1 MTSLHC
7 PLVALAIVVGLVGFV
22 AVSSGVADDDSS
34 AAWPAVVTVDTAAVG
49 RAVPAGFL
57 GLSLE
62 YPSLETYAGRNARAL
77 DPLFARIIRSL
88 SPGQSPV
95 IRIGGDSTDHT
106 WWPVP
111 KLRRPPGVSHTLTDN
126 WIAAAKALADT
137 AGAKLIPGI
146 NLEAGSPSIA
156 RTEARTLINGIG
168 ARSIAALE
176 LGNEPE
182 LYRSFGWYRAPNG
195 RRVPGRQPRYNFPAF
210 TREFSR
216 FANALPRI
224 VRLAGPAVGGQ
235 EWITHVPQFVAHQP
249 RLGLVTIHR
258 YPFKRCG
265 LPAASQLRPTIANL
279 LSSTSSNALAA
290 GMTRYVDAAHARGL
304 KLRVDELNSVACG
317 GQPGVSNSFASALWA
332 LDATFQLVRLGVDGV
347 NVHTFPNG
355 DYAPFELT
363 HDANGWH
370 ALAQPEYYGLL
381 MFARAAPRGS
391 RLLPLSGGAAGRLA
405 AWATRGPDGRVRVI
419 LINDAT
425 ARARMVTVRVR
436 GRPGAATLQR
446 LEARRVQS
454 TTGVTLAGQ
463 TLGAN
468 TATLTAHEV
477 TETVR
482 RVGRGYTVRLP
493 AASAALLTL
502 PRR

>member
-7 PLVALAIVVGLVGFV
+7 RLVALAIVVGLVGFV

-34 AAWPAVVTVDTAAVG
+34 APWPAVVTVDTAAGG

-95 IRIGGDSTDHT
+95 IRIGADSTDHT

-111 KLRRPPGVSHTLTDN
+111 KVRRPPGVSYTLTDN
-126 WIAAAKALADT
+126 WMASAKALADS

-146 NLEAGSPSIA
+146 NLGAGSPSIA

-182 LYRSFGWYRAPNG
+182 LYRSFGWYRAP
-195 RRVPGRQPRYNFPAF
+195 RRPA
-210 TREFSR
+210 
-216 FANALPRI
+216 
-224 VRLAGPAVGGQ
+224 
-235 EWITHVPQFVAHQP
+235 
-249 RLGLVTIHR
+249 
-258 YPFKRCG
+258 RC
-265 LPAASQLRPTIANL
+265 Q
-279 LSSTSSNALAA
+279 
-290 GMTRYVDAAHARGL
+290 
-304 KLRVDELNSVACG
+304 
-317 GQPGVSNSFASALWA
+317 
-332 LDATFQLVRLGVDGV
+332 QLVRVGALGARCDVPARAARRGRCERTYVSD
-347 NVHTFPNG
+347 G

-381 MFARAAPRGS
+381 MFARATPRGS

-405 AWATRGPDGRVRVI
+405 AWATRGRDGRVRVI
-419 LINDAT
+419 LINDDT
-425 ARARMVTVRVR
+425 ERARMLAVRARV
-436 GRPGAATLQR
+436 RPGAATLQR
-446 LEARRVQS
+446 LEAKSVHS
-454 TTGVTLAGQ
+454 TTGV
-463 TLGAN
+463 
-468 TATLTAHEV
+468 
-477 TETVR
+477 
-482 RVGRGYTVRLP
+482 
-493 AASAALLTL
+493 S
-502 PRR
+502 